1 MFGLFIQE
9 VMSTYGCSM
18 RKALARVHDAG
29 AGDAGASRLHVVAM
43 RLHFLGAID
52 DEGDLTDIGARAKIE
67 VK

>member
-1 MFGLFIQE
+1 
-9 VMSTYGCSM
+9 M

-67 VK
+67 VE